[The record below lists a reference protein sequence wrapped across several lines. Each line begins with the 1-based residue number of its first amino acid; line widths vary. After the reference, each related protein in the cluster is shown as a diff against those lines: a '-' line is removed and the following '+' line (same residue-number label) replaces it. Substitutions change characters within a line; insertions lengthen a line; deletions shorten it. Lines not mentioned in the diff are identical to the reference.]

1 MQIDTE
7 LLSEAVRQGFELH
20 FEIEKG
26 PFWDRD
32 EITQV
37 FYFIAPAPSPNHDRI
52 GSKEFRSFEAF
63 QDHLRMAIK
72 KSRNVVWGIGNSD

>member
-20 FEIEKG
+20 FEIREG

-32 EITQV
+32 EIRQV
-37 FYFIAPAPSPNHDRI
+37 FYFLTPARPDQDRI
-52 GSKEFRSFEAF
+52 SSKEFRSFEAF
-63 QDHLRMAIK
+63 QDHLRMSVK
-72 KSRNVVWGIGNSD
+72 KKRGITGTLKVTA